1 MKEGPNIAAVA
12 ALIGEP
18 ARANILSALMQGRAL
33 TATELSIE
41 AGVTAS
47 TTSVHLGKLE
57 AGGLVRGTKQGR
69 HRYYALSGEETA
81 RALEALMGLAQATT
95 GRRVRTGPK
104 DPALRRARVCYDHL
118 AGEMGVALYDCLLA
132 RGIIMGDDDQICLTP
147 GGPGLLRDFGLDV
160 PDLLKSRRRLCRPCL
175 DWSMRRTHLAGSLGA
190 AIWDQIQAKGWAKR
204 EPDSRAVTFTKVGER
219 AFTQFFR
226 TSPPG

>member
-81 RALEALMGLAQATT
+81 RAL
-95 GRRVRTGPK
+95 
-104 DPALRRARVCYDHL
+104 
-118 AGEMGVALYDCLLA
+118 
-132 RGIIMGDDDQICLTP
+132 
-147 GGPGLLRDFGLDV
+147 
-160 PDLLKSRRRLCRPCL
+160 
-175 DWSMRRTHLAGSLGA
+175 
-190 AIWDQIQAKGWAKR
+190 
-204 EPDSRAVTFTKVGER
+204 
-219 AFTQFFR
+219 
-226 TSPPG
+226 